1 MIRKGEN
8 EMKQYTTPDMLILT
22 MGSADVITTSGVRTN
37 KGDVPDPS
45 KVIDSLDF

>member
-22 MGSADVITTSGVRTN
+22 MGSADVIATSGVHAN
-37 KGDVPDPS
+37 KGNAPDPTE
-45 KVIDSLDF
+45 VIDSLDF